1 MKIKT
6 FFKGIQTIDQI
17 ATILAI
23 GTLVLGIIFVTPA
36 GYLSPEKSLFF
47 EHQSVRLSL
56 ATLSVAAGILKLI
69 GIGRR
74 HNGIK
79 KAGISLIATV
89 WGAILSIIVYREMI
103 TDFYPQSLVTT
114 AIVLAICF
122 TIAIRGDYK

>member
-1 MKIKT
+1 MNIKN
-6 FFKGIQTIDQI
+6 FFKGSQTIDQI
-17 ATILAI
+17 AVILAV
-23 GTLVLGIIFVTPA
+23 GTLVLGIIFATPL

-56 ATLSVAAGILKLI
+56 ATLSVAAGILKLV
-69 GIGRR
+69 GLCRS

-89 WGAILSIIVYREMI
+89 WGALFSIIIYREMI
-103 TDFYPQSLVTT
+103 TDFYPMSLVTT

-122 TIAIRGDYK
+122 TIALRGDYK

>member
-1 MKIKT
+1 MNIKA

-17 ATILAI
+17 AVILAV
-23 GTLVLGIIFVTPA
+23 GTLVLGIIFATPA
-36 GYLSPEKSLFF
+36 GYLHTDKSLFF
-47 EHQSVRLSL
+47 EHQSVRLLL
-56 ATLSVAAGILKLI
+56 AALSVAAGILMLI

-79 KAGISLIATV
+79 KAGISLIATI
-89 WGAILSIIVYREMI
+89 WGAIFSIIVYREMI

-122 TIAIRGDYK
+122 TIALRGDYK